1 MSNHLAIAAV
11 TLTLRD
17 LIDEQAVT
25 TFAGAPV
32 DLQLTNQLR
41 IASTAPHRVR
51 EVFPTENVINLFL
64 YRTDINA
71 ALRNALAQNA
81 RPGEA
86 GFPPVA
92 INLEYLISIYPEGDR
107 EVIAH
112 YFLGQVMRIL
122 HDAPVLTRERIQN
135 ALAQADLHRQV
146 ESVTVTPK
154 PLSIEEMSKL
164 WSIFQSQ
171 YRISVTY
178 LITVVLI
185 DSLRATRSAL
195 PVLTRGEDDRG
206 VFTEVGPPPVLVEA
220 KPASRMPSVQLGG
233 ALVVRGQNFGA
244 GMTALLRHPALD
256 DPISVPTTVTS
267 VTELTVTIPA
277 VGDEADVPANWPS
290 GLWRLAL
297 AVDRPGLPRW
307 TTNEVPFALAPS
319 IKITP
324 PLTRGAGT
332 FELELSTLPQ
342 VLGDQDALLVFGAQ
356 QIAVKHLTPAP
367 DTESATT
374 LTFDVT
380 AEVGLHRVRLRVDG
394 VDSIPFVR
402 TPAGVLEF
410 DAAQTVEVV

>member
-17 LIDEQAVT
+17 LLDTQVVT

-32 DLQLTNQLR
+32 DLQLGNQLR
-41 IASTAPHRVR
+41 IGSTAPHRVR
-51 EVFPTENVINLFL
+51 DVFPTENVINVFL

-92 INLEYLISIYPEGDR
+92 INLEYLISVVPEGDR

-112 YFLGQVMRIL
+112 YLFGQVLRIL
-122 HDAPVLTRERIQN
+122 HDAPVLTRDRIQT

-154 PLSIEEMSKL
+154 PLSIDEMSKL
-164 WSIFQSQ
+164 WSMFQSP
-171 YRISVTY
+171 YRISATY
-178 LITVVLI
+178 VVTVVLI

-195 PVLTRGEDDRG
+195 PVLKRGEADRG
-206 VFTEVGPPPVLVEA
+206 VFSEIGPPPVLVEA

-233 ALVVRGQNFGA
+233 ALLVRGQNFAA
-244 GMTALLRHPALD
+244 GMTALLRHPALE
-256 DPISVPTTVTS
+256 DPIALAVGVTS
-267 VTELTVTIPA
+267 VTELTVEIPGA
-277 VGDEADVPANWPS
+277 GDVPDVPANWPS

-307 TTNEVPFALAPS
+307 TTNDVPFALAPS
-319 IKITP
+319 IEITP

-332 FELELSTLPQ
+332 FELALAAMPQ
-342 VLGDQDALLVFGAQ
+342 VLEEQDALLVFGEQ

-367 DTESATT
+367 DAESATT

-380 AEVGLHRVRLRVDG
+380 AEAGLHRVRLRVDG
-394 VDSIPFVR
+394 VDSIPFIR
-402 TPAGVLEF
+402 TPVGLLEF